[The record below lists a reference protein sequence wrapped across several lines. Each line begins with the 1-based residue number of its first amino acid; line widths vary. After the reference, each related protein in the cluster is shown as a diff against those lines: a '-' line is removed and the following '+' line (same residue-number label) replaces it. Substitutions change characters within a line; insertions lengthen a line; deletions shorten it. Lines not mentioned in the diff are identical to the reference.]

1 MDKSNNFNA
10 SDLRQECTLLM
21 EESISIKDKINK
33 AKTKTKKAYYTKKL
47 HKNNALLYKAMNI
60 YEYINQQLKAIPE
73 EEQEE
78 FAEFV
83 EVADEPL

>member
-1 MDKSNNFNA
+1 MDKTNDFSA
-10 SDLRQECTLLM
+10 SDLKQECTILM
-21 EESISIKDKINK
+21 QESISIKDKINK
-33 AKTKTKKAYYTKKL
+33 AKTNTKKVYYTKKL

-83 EVADEPL
+83 EVTNEPL